1 MSLRSAHRCPRGG
14 AKERDRADL
23 IYELK
28 EMYGLEK
35 ERRESKEVA
44 VRRGNKPG
52 GWRVCGLTAG

>member
-1 MSLRSAHRCPRGG
+1 MPLCGREQSGRFDAVVG
-14 AKERDRADL
+14 
-23 IYELK
+23 YFFELK

-52 GWRVCGLTAG
+52 GWGVCGLTAG